1 MDDGV
6 FASRSMTDEIIKR
19 AELEG
24 TRKEGRKKI
33 KRQMSHKKPNEPL
46 FKEQRLRL
54 WGYYY
59 KSMARL
65 LGTS

>member
-6 FASRSMTDEIIKR
+6 FASRKMTDDLIKK
-19 AELEG
+19 AQVESK
-24 TRKEGRKKI
+24 RKEGRRKI
-33 KRQMSHKKPNEPL
+33 RRQMTNKKPNVSL
-46 FKEQRLRL
+46 FKKQRLRL

>member
-6 FASRSMTDEIIKR
+6 FASIRMTDALIKR
-19 AELEG
+19 TGLES

-33 KRQMSHKKPNEPL
+33 RRQINHKKPNVSL
-46 FKEQRLRL
+46 FKEQKLRL

-65 LGTS
+65 QKTL

>member
-6 FASRSMTDEIIKR
+6 FASRRMTDALIKR
-19 AELEG
+19 AEVES

-33 KRQMSHKKPNEPL
+33 RQQMVQKKPNASL
-46 FKEQRLRL
+46 FKKQRLRL

-65 LGTS
+65 QGTP

>member
-6 FASRSMTDEIIKR
+6 FASIKMTDALIKR
-19 AELEG
+19 TELES

-33 KRQMSHKKPNEPL
+33 RRQINHKKPNVSL
-46 FKEQRLRL
+46 FKEQKLRL

-65 LGTS
+65 QRSL

>member
-19 AELEG
+19 AELES
-24 TRKEGRKKI
+24 TRKEGGKKI
-33 KRQMSHKKPNEPL
+33 RRQMSHKKPNVPL

>member
-6 FASRSMTDEIIKR
+6 FASRRMTDTLIKR
-19 AELEG
+19 AEVESK
-24 TRKEGRKKI
+24 RKEGRRKI
-33 KRQMSHKKPNEPL
+33 RGQMTHKKPNESL
-46 FKEQRLRL
+46 LKKQRLRL

-65 LGTS
+65 QGMP

>member
-6 FASRSMTDEIIKR
+6 FASKRMTEALIKTT
-19 AELEG
+19 ELDN

-33 KRQMSHKKPNEPL
+33 REQESRNKRKVSL
-46 FKEQRLRL
+46 FREKRLQL

-59 KSMARL
+59 RSMARL
-65 LGTS
+65 QGTP

>member
-6 FASRSMTDEIIKR
+6 FASRRMTDALIKR
-19 AELEG
+19 AEVES

-33 KRQMSHKKPNEPL
+33 RRQMNQRKPNASL

-65 LGTS
+65 QGTP

>member
-6 FASRSMTDEIIKR
+6 FASRRMTEALIKT
-19 AELEG
+19 AELES

-33 KRQMSHKKPNEPL
+33 RGQMNYKKQNVSL
-46 FKEQRLRL
+46 FRELRLRL
-54 WGYYY
+54 WVYYY

-65 LGTS
+65 QGTP

>member
-19 AELEG
+19 AELES
-24 TRKEGRKKI
+24 TRKEGCKNIR
-33 KRQMSHKKPNEPL
+33 RQMSHKKPNVPV
-46 FKEQRLRL
+46 FREQRLRL

-65 LGTS
+65 RGA

>member
-19 AELEG
+19 AELDS
-24 TRKEGRKKI
+24 TRKEGRIKI
-33 KRQMSHKKPNEPL
+33 RRQMRHKKPNVPL

-54 WGYYY
+54 WGFYY

>member
-6 FASRSMTDEIIKR
+6 FASIRMTDALIKR
-19 AELEG
+19 AEVESK
-24 TRKEGRKKI
+24 RKEGRRKI
-33 KRQMSHKKPNEPL
+33 RGQITHKKPNVSL
-46 FKEQRLRL
+46 FKKQRLRL

-65 LGTS
+65 QGTP

>member
-6 FASRSMTDEIIKR
+6 FASIRMTDALIKR
-19 AELEG
+19 TGLES

-33 KRQMSHKKPNEPL
+33 RQQMNRKKPKVSL
-46 FKEQRLRL
+46 FKEQKLRL
-54 WGYYY
+54 WGNYY

-65 LGTS
+65 QKTL

>member
-6 FASRSMTDEIIKR
+6 FASRSMTEEIIKR
-19 AELEG
+19 AELES

-33 KRQMSHKKPNEPL
+33 RRQMSHKKPNVPL

-65 LGTS
+65 QGTS

>member
-6 FASRSMTDEIIKR
+6 FASRRMTDALIKR
-19 AELEG
+19 AEVENK
-24 TRKEGRKKI
+24 RKEGCRKI
-33 KRQMSHKKPNEPL
+33 RGQMTQKKPTGSL
-46 FKEQRLRL
+46 FKKQRLRL

-65 LGTS
+65 QGTP